1 MLKVV
6 GMDNSIMTVNYQKR
20 GPPKGYVEGLESR
33 VVTMEK
39 LLVKVRVSLISQYS
53 PC

>member
-1 MLKVV
+1 MAH
-6 GMDNSIMTVNYQKR
+6 MNNSNMTVEYQKR

-39 LLVKVRVSLISQYS
+39 LLVKVRML
-53 PC
+53 